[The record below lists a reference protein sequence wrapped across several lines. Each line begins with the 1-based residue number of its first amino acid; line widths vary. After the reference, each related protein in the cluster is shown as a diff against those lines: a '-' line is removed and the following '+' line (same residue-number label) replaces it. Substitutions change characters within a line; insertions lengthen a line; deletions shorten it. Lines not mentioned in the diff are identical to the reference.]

1 MYFIIYQLQLNR
13 FFLISCE
20 IIIFFLNLYFF
31 VVDSKEVFDK
41 KKFEQILWNFDGVD
55 RNDRIMFLD
64 YEDGYV
70 LIIV

>member
-13 FFLISCE
+13 FFLVSCE

-31 VVDSKEVFDK
+31 VVDSKEVFDY

-64 YEDGYV
+64 
-70 LIIV
+70 

>member
-55 RNDRIMFLD
+55 RNDRIMFFD

>member
-1 MYFIIYQLQLNR
+1 MYFIINQLQLNR

-55 RNDRIMFLD
+55 RNDRIMLFD

>member
-1 MYFIIYQLQLNR
+1 MYFIINQLQLNR

-55 RNDRIMFLD
+55 RNDRIMFFD

>member
-31 VVDSKEVFDK
+31 VVDSKEVFDY
-41 KKFEQILWNFDGVD
+41 KKFEQILWNFDSVD
-55 RNDRIMFLD
+55 RNDSIMFLD
-64 YEDGYV
+64 
-70 LIIV
+70 